1 MSSNNHPVGDPVPVD
16 FNRLLRANLQRVF
29 NERDPVRRAEAIAE
43 LYSADPTMYEP
54 DAVID
59 GREAISAVA
68 GKLLDQFG
76 PEFRF
81 TPETDAVGHHGV
93 GSMRWRAG
101 TLHATKYSYVSLR
114 PPSVARSASRSS
126 TNLHHIRKGALFD
139 ADREFLLYAV

>member
-1 MSSNNHPVGDPVPVD
+1 MSSNNHPVGDRAPVD
-16 FNRLLRANLQRVF
+16 FNRLLRANLQHVF
-29 NERDPVRRAEAIAE
+29 NERDPVRRADAIAE

-54 DAVID
+54 DAVIE

-93 GSMRWRAG
+93 GSMRWHAG
-101 TLHATKYSYVSLR
+101 TPAMPRMVTGTDTAEIVDGR
-114 PPSVARSASRSS
+114 IAR
-126 TNLHHIRKGALFD
+126 LWV
-139 ADREFLLYAV
+139 LLDPMG

>member
-1 MSSNNHPVGDPVPVD
+1 MSSNNHLAGDPAPAD

-29 NERDPVRRAEAIAE
+29 NERDPVRRADAIAE

-54 DAVID
+54 DAVIE
-59 GREAISAVA
+59 GREAISAVV

-93 GSMRWRAG
+93 GSMRWHAG
-101 TLHATKYSYVSLR
+101 TLAMPRMVTGTDTAEIVDGR
-114 PPSVARSASRSS
+114 IAR
-126 TNLHHIRKGALFD
+126 LWV
-139 ADREFLLYAV
+139 LLDPTG